1 MGIVR
6 NRAGKIWSVK
16 CDCCGRTTFYEGSR
30 EDAVMAV
37 KGSSWTIT
45 TTGGCAPRDYCPSCY
60 EDAQKALDIRRKSY
74 LERR

>member
-1 MGIVR
+1 M
-6 NRAGKIWSVK
+6 
-16 CDCCGRTTFYEGSR
+16 EGSR

-60 EDAQKALDIRRKSY
+60 EDAQKALEIRRKSY